1 MDLLFFILLP
11 IIIIICISVSLYVYY
26 YNKIQDL
33 IIKLNEVENIIDTS
47 LRNKYDYL
55 NKSISII
62 KGNKIEIKSEIF
74 DEIIKLR
81 ARKISNFDLDR
92 KLLDGYIELESIINN
107 NDKLKQSE
115 ELVKIKNN
123 IEEIDDNLTN
133 YRQYY
138 NDNISIYNRTIKTI
152 PTSIIAKIHKYQEKL
167 FFDMKNMNDDDYRDF
182 KLWINFGGLPHGKS
196 FLLHGN
202 IIPP

>member
-11 IIIIICISVSLYVYY
+11 IIIIICVIVSLYVYY

-33 IIKLNEVENIIDTS
+33 IIRINEVENIIDTS

-55 NKSISII
+55 NKAVSII
-62 KGNKIEIKSEIF
+62 KGNNKELKSEIF

-92 KLLDGYIELESIINN
+92 KLLAAYTELDSVLSNN
-107 NDKLKQSE
+107 EELKKSE
-115 ELVKIKNN
+115 ELIKIKNN
-123 IEEIDDNLTN
+123 IEEIDDNLSN

-138 NDNISIYNRTIKTI
+138 NDNITEYNRTIKTI
-152 PTSIIAKIHKYQEKL
+152 PTNIIAKIHKYQEKL
-167 FFDMKNMNDDDYRDF
+167 FFDRKNMNDDDYNDF
-182 KLWINFGGLPHGKS
+182 KL
-196 FLLHGN
+196 
-202 IIPP
+202 